1 MEDVG
6 TGGDRFERGDAV
18 TVLPSVRPLGFGTYG
33 ETILV
38 PDVAVVA
45 QPPELSAVEAAA
57 LWVAHLTAYAPLVE
71 IAEVGPGDVVLIN
84 AASSSVGLAAISIV
98 RRLNATPV
106 ALTRTRRKADLL
118 LRLGAEAV
126 IVTDEEDVV
135 GRTHA
140 LTAGA
145 GARVAF
151 DAVAGPALTTL
162 LHALAPGGIVVQY
175 GLLSQEPMLFPLD
188 VSARKLT
195 ITGYGLD
202 LATDTELRRR
212 AYRFVKDGVAAG
224 AFRPVV
230 ADTFPLSAAAEAHA
244 VLERNTHI
252 GKIVLIP

>member
-1 MEDVG
+1 M
-6 TGGDRFERGDAV
+6 TAFERGDAV

-118 LRLGAEAV
+118 LRLGAAV

-195 ITGYGLD
+195 ITGYRLD

-224 AFRPVV
+224 AIRPVV
-230 ADTFPLSAAAEAHA
+230 ADTFPLSAAAAAHA
-244 VLERNTHI
+244 VLERNTHV